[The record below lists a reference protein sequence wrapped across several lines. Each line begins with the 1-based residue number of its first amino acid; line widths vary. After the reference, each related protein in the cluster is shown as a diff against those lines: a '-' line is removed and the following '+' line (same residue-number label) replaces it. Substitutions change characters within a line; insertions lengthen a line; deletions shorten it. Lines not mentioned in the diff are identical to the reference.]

1 MDEKKEELIKML
13 VRLSDEYKWNWGLVR
28 RQINRQFN
36 LNYDA
41 VTLRRL
47 YNQEKAYM
55 SENIK

>member
-1 MDEKKEELIKML
+1 MDEKNGELIKML
-13 VRLSDEYKWNWGLVR
+13 VRLRADYKWDWGLVR